1 MRPISD
7 LKNVFLSN
15 GTVEDYDRLANSLE
29 RFLDETDEYCRNNPD
44 RVDGSKMF
52 NRIRNRRY
60 GLRKVR
66 ARIHV

>member
-29 RFLDETDEYCRNNPD
+29 RFFDETDEYCRSNSK
-44 RVDGSKMF
+44 RVDGREMF
-52 NRIRNRRY
+52 KRIRSRRY

-66 ARIHV
+66 D

>member
-1 MRPISD
+1 METI
-7 LKNVFLSN
+7 K
-15 GTVEDYDRLANSLE
+15 DYKRLADPLE
-29 RFLDETDEYCRNNPD
+29 RFFDETDEYCQNNPD

-66 ARIHV
+66 ARIHD

>member
-1 MRPISD
+1 MADSMKDFRSMETI
-7 LKNVFLSN
+7 
-15 GTVEDYDRLANSLE
+15 EDYKRLTDPLE

-52 NRIRNRRY
+52 KRIRNRRH

-66 ARIHV
+66 ARIHD

>member
-7 LKNVFLSN
+7 LKNVFVSN

-29 RFLDETDEYCRNNPD
+29 RFFDETDEYCRNNPD

-52 NRIRNRRY
+52 NRIRNRRH

-66 ARIHV
+66 D